1 MPTFNSHIDFFFNSV
16 FEDGK
21 DVSSL
26 NSPAEVPVVKALLT
40 SGLLKLVGTVKGFY
54 TGPSITQRSGPKEG
68 SRCVE

>member
-40 SGLLKLVGTVKGFY
+40 SGLLKLVGNCKRLLHWAIHHTEGMVLKKGV
-54 TGPSITQRSGPKEG
+54 GA
-68 SRCVE
+68 